1 MTNYNKFIQ
10 ELPTIATN
18 RVTLDTSLPMALE
31 VDEVNKSYETFQI
44 SLRQLESILT
54 PPVNAE
60 NVIAL
65 FTNDL
70 LLSNISFNLI
80 DNLILANYDET
91 KLNTLADIVDSIQV
105 LLGDIVNSLT
115 NQDTNE
121 LYIIYDELRRIQNQ
135 LNVLSF
141 NITSLQQEVNLV
153 KQNLATTNNA
163 VTTIQGQI
171 TTINNDIT
179 TINNFLT
186 NDGNSYNSKILSFP
200 ERRFLNIPISTSS
213 NYLNWVANYSVTLDK
228 FVSKIFINVQCKTA
242 SEGIYASTIDI
253 YNVQSIFDQLPSVKK
268 DSAILEVQF
277 VLFADINGKMPLS
290 YFLTNKTFNFYGF
303 NNKNQLLFKPQL
315 NVNLF
320 LAEAP
325 VKTYSFSVFF
335 NSAGLMRHNANDTRD
350 FLTLDEQYL
359 LSDSINYTIS
369 ENGTSLYVRFQD
381 NPSNVSNIFSL
392 LGRNIVNIDKI
403 YLDIKSIGLNDIIFK
418 FAFPFHKIK
427 ATSVIFYFTENNI
440 QKGSV
445 IIPTTLGEA
454 HVEILYKVR
463 TNALQYIVRD
473 NQYLLSS
480 SSNLNIDFSKQ
491 NTDQDLSFVIQEHSE
506 TLFLNI
512 TLKPY
517 NYNGFFYPT
526 HNNIISFHI
535 DSVVGKLNLLKKII
549 LNINTG
555 DVGGFFRYG
564 GFQFSTEAIPLNFNY
579 VGSDTSF
586 SLVCIGANDL
596 ITGLSNDV
604 AIFSNYT
611 LELINNCFVLTSSK
625 ASDDISFEKIRKN
638 ENQKILQAMSSR
650 LFDTTIFFP
659 LAIISNRDS
668 LNFDAFNVANDYY
681 TGSTIPAYLPPRQN
695 EWVWNAYLKLS
706 ILFDPFQNI
715 QSLSKNYFI
724 QQKVH
729 LIDYFVLN
737 GVVKQRVNDPSTY
750 NFDDKQ
756 SRTLLIIINNLTPLP
771 RDFYFSLDVTMGVR
785 FTGTT
790 TFFIRVVNTDEEG
803 ILTDINPSLQILPN
817 SNYGVA
823 YLSSETNYVFETSMS
838 VTKSPLNAISFFE
851 EKINFAL
858 RLSSDFSKCEEIPYE
873 ASIFASLNDLSNYT
887 TLAEVQALVADI
899 VSGGTIDLTAY
910 ATQTDLANSQNAIEN
925 YVNNNF
931 ANTPYIDN
939 AVYFLQNQI
948 NIANNEIS
956 SIRNDVSLSNQ
967 NINILQ
973 NDVIALTSNLQDNYY
988 TKVISDNKYAYKTD
1002 LTPIDTNIFN
1012 IQNNISDLQNTTIQT
1027 NTDIDNIILQA
1038 NKIRPLPQSPQTIS
1052 HGTDAVCMI
1061 SSTINTYAH
1070 KIFPITINDVVDT
1083 ILNQKIIMQFA
1094 GDLIV
1099 YPSGKKLNNNS
1110 LTAEIFIECDG
1121 DIPQFTIE
1129 ISTEVRLTPVALKT
1143 QVIQGTKGARKYIIK
1158 CIYISDAGLS
1168 DDEKYFIDVK
1178 ATDFAFTNFATQ
1190 ENLQNYYTSEIIDEK
1205 FNDILENLDKGNYLK
1220 AEHIV
1225 NLTDKQYDTTA
1236 ILDYGSSQD
1245 TIVVKS
1251 NNKNIFFNEVYA
1263 DWDIEVNS
1271 LETTIATAQTGSMPT
1286 SILATPPEHVF
1297 MLNDGEDLELLGCTF
1312 ASMRWNDFF
1321 TNSAPAGTG
1330 TFGTSPSNYQGVFS
1344 VIFDYSNIEKDDLIK
1359 VSLQN
1364 LIIRLGIVRVTT
1376 ANYPGTTGTTYVYR
1390 NPDCFFHIKIRKD
1403 GIDKIIASLPTY
1415 NYKVDTLANRIK
1427 AVNIRY
1433 DAFEF
1438 FINSSGFRIGN
1449 YFEGNN
1455 FGDYDNANYLLQNT
1469 SSLFSGL
1476 NTYTPSV
1483 TITPD
1488 WNNQTICIPLIS
1500 KCLNYQASSSAT
1512 LNIILLTNASIE
1524 EEIICKIQ
1532 FYLSGLTLNQVIRV
1546 YQNSIVTANLRVTL
1560 IVDTF
1565 VKPNYIELNDCVI
1578 TKTTFKYKS
1587 YYKIINQSFYD
1598 WDYSLFQL
1606 ALFNKTTAILTT
1618 AEINAI
1624 KAVPQAPRN
1633 FIIPDTA
1640 NECIVDNL
1648 KFYYIRSYL
1657 RSTNGE
1663 VSYAYGSLANSTY
1676 VKFSTLSTTPI
1687 LLTIKSMTLFRG
1699 CPYISST
1706 LFPNNIGLTTT
1717 QRASYP
1723 DSDTLYFY
1731 IDNTL
1736 IGQITTQN
1744 NFVYS
1749 KTLSKKFEFLPFLMN
1764 KKIYIEKL
1772 DPTIYAGSFYKLPIS
1787 FKDTK
1792 LISTSVTINDLS
1804 LLLNFNAFVTLMQN
1818 STLLNNSALGDIYI
1832 YLPVNSDYSNSAN
1845 EFLFTYNTN
1854 RKTAYGFFFRIRPKN
1869 LNNTFADSL
1878 IQFYFPAEMSLLF
1891 VKNTTTDNDIPSQFR
1906 GCMFASSYVFASDI
1920 AEGKK
1925 VYFFTAPLIST
1936 TISIYPAD
1944 FFNFFND
1951 SVIYYVC
1958 KEKSTPFAYFK
1969 SSFLSTGAT
1978 YKQIKFS
1985 MRMLVQPSTYN
1996 TQLHYY
2002 EFQSS
2007 TSNPVIAPSFASYS
2021 LSKRTELS
2029 FSMLVPN

>member
-18 RVTLDTSLPMALE
+18 KVTLDTSLPMALE
-31 VDEVNKSYETFQI
+31 VDETNRTFETFQI

-65 FTNDL
+65 FANDL

-91 KLNTLADIVDSIQV
+91 KLNALADIVDSIQV

-115 NQDTNE
+115 NEDTNE

-135 LNVLSF
+135 LNVFSF

-171 TTINNDIT
+171 TTINNDVT
-179 TINNFLT
+179 AINNFLA
-186 NDGNSYNSKILSFP
+186 NDNNSYNSKILSFP
-200 ERRFLNIPISTSS
+200 ERRFLNAPISASS

-253 YNVQSIFDQLPSVKK
+253 YNVQSIFEQLPAVKR

-277 VLFADINGKMPLS
+277 VLFADTNGKMPLS

-320 LAEAP
+320 FAEVP

-369 ENGTSLYVRFQD
+369 ENANSLFVRFQD

-403 YLDIKSIGLNDIIFK
+403 YLDIKFIGLNDIIFK
-418 FAFPFHKIK
+418 FAFPFNKIK

-445 IIPTTLGEA
+445 TIPTTLGEA
-454 HVEILYKVR
+454 HIEILYKVK

-480 SSNLNIDFSKQ
+480 SSSLDIDFSKQ
-491 NTDQDLSFVIQEHSE
+491 NTTQDLSFVIREHSE

-517 NYNGFFYPT
+517 NYSGFFYPT
-526 HNNIISFHI
+526 HNNIISFYI
-535 DSVVGKLNLLKKII
+535 DSIVGKLNLLKKII
-549 LNINTG
+549 ININTN
-555 DVGGFFRYG
+555 DVGGFFRYS

-579 VGSDTSF
+579 VGSNADF

-604 AIFSNYT
+604 AIFSSYT
-611 LELINNCFVLTSSK
+611 LELINNCFVLTNSK

-659 LAIISNRDS
+659 LAILSNRDS
-668 LNFDAFNVANDYY
+668 LNFDGYNVGSDYY
-681 TGSTIPAYLPPRQN
+681 TGSTIPAYLPPREN

-729 LIDYFVLN
+729 LVDYFVLN
-737 GVVKQRVNDPSTY
+737 GVVKQRVNNPSTY
-750 NFDDKQ
+750 DFDDKQ
-756 SRTLLIIINNLTPLP
+756 SRTLLISIANLTPLP
-771 RDFYFSLDVTMGVR
+771 RDFYFSLDVTIGAR

-790 TFFIRVVNTDEEG
+790 TFFIKVVNTDEQG
-803 ILTDINPSLQILPN
+803 ILTDVNPSLQILPN
-817 SNYGVA
+817 PNYGVY
-823 YLSSETNYVFETSMS
+823 YLSSEANYVFETSMS
-838 VTKSPLNAISFFE
+838 VTKDPLNAISFFE
-851 EKINFAL
+851 KKINFAL
-858 RLSSDFSKCEEIPYE
+858 RLSSDFNRCEEIPYE
-873 ASIFASLNDLSNYT
+873 ASIFASSSDLSNYT
-887 TLAEVQALVADI
+887 TLAEVQALIAGI

-910 ATQTDLANSQNAIEN
+910 ATQTDLTNAQNAIEN
-925 YVNNNF
+925 YVNDNF

-939 AVYFLQNQI
+939 AVYFLQNQV
-948 NIANNEIS
+948 NITNNEIS
-956 SIRNDVSLSNQ
+956 SIRSDVSSSNQ

-973 NDVIALTSNLQDNYY
+973 NDVTALTSNLQDNYY
-988 TKVISDNKYAYKTD
+988 TKVISDGKYAYKTD
-1002 LTPIDTNIFN
+1002 LTLIDTNILN

-1052 HGTDAVCMI
+1052 HGTDAVCVI

-1083 ILNQKIIMQFA
+1083 ISNQKIIMQFA
-1094 GDLIV
+1094 GDSNV

-1121 DIPQFTIE
+1121 DISQFTIE
-1129 ISTEVRLTPVALKT
+1129 IKQTSPIIILKT
-1143 QVIQGTKGARKYIIK
+1143 QIIQGTKGARKYIIK
-1158 CIYISDAGLS
+1158 CIYIPDAGLS

-1178 ATDFAFTNFATQ
+1178 ATDLALTNFATQ
-1190 ENLQNYYTSEIIDEK
+1190 ENLQELQNNIQQNYYTSEIIDEK

-1220 AEHIV
+1220 ADHIV
-1225 NLTDKQYDTTA
+1225 NLTDKQYETTA

-1263 DWDIEVNS
+1263 DWDTTVSS

-1286 SILATPPEHVF
+1286 SILAAPPEHVF

-1321 TNSAPAGTG
+1321 TNSLTAGTG
-1330 TFGTSPSNYQGVFS
+1330 TFGISSSSYQSVFS
-1344 VIFDYSNIEKDDLIK
+1344 VIFDYSNLEKDDLIK
-1359 VSLQN
+1359 ISLQN
-1364 LIIRLGIVRVTT
+1364 LIIRLGIVQVTT
-1376 ANYPGTTGTTYVYR
+1376 ANYPGLTGATRYVYR
-1390 NPDCFFHIKIRKD
+1390 NADCFFHIKIRKD
-1403 GIDKIIASLPTY
+1403 GVNQTIASLPTY
-1415 NYKVDTLANRIK
+1415 NYKADTTANRMK

-1455 FGDYDNANYLLQNT
+1455 FGDYDNANYLLKST
-1469 SSLFSGL
+1469 SFLSSGL
-1476 NTYTPSV
+1476 NTYAPSV
-1483 TITPD
+1483 IVTPD

-1500 KCLNYQASSSAT
+1500 RCVNYQAISPAT
-1512 LNIILLTNASIE
+1512 LNIVFVTNPYIE

-1532 FYLSGLTLNQVIRV
+1532 FYVSGLALNQTVNV
-1546 YQNSIVTANLRVTL
+1546 YQNSIATANLRAVLRPEFNVKPTL
-1560 IVDTF
+1560 IQ
-1565 VKPNYIELNDCVI
+1565 LNNCVI
-1578 TKTTFKYKS
+1578 TRTTFTYTA
-1587 YYKIINQSFYD
+1587 YYKINNQNFYD

-1606 ALFNKTTAILTT
+1606 DLFNKTTAVLTT
-1618 AEINAI
+1618 AEMNAI
-1624 KAVPQAPRN
+1624 KAVPQTPRN
-1633 FIIPDTA
+1633 FVIPNGY

-1648 KFYYIRSYL
+1648 KFYHIRSLL
-1657 RSTNGE
+1657 RKNADSNQVT
-1663 VSYAYGSLANSTY
+1663 YAQSLTSHCGII
-1676 VKFSTLSTTPI
+1676 FSTLSITPV
-1687 LLTIKSMTLFRG
+1687 LLTIKSLTLFRG
-1699 CPYISST
+1699 CPYISSNVFLNNPT
-1706 LFPNNIGLTTT
+1706 L
-1717 QRASYP
+1717 S
-1723 DSDTLYFY
+1723 
-1731 IDNTL
+1731 
-1736 IGQITTQN
+1736 TTQN
-1744 NFVYS
+1744 ISYQDGDEVFVFIDNFKIGSLIAESLTPSTTSSGKLTLYS
-1749 KTLSKKFEFLPFLMN
+1749 FFKGA
-1764 KKIYIEKL
+1764 KIYIEKKDETL
-1772 DPTIYAGSFYKLPIS
+1772 YAGLFYKA
-1787 FKDTK
+1787 
-1792 LISTSVTINDLS
+1792 SVSVEDKKILYPSADQVTMDLS
-1804 LLLNFNAFVTLMQN
+1804 LASTFNVFASLMENFLL
-1818 STLLNNSALGDIYI
+1818 YI
-1832 YLPVNSDYSNSAN
+1832 KPFYSLTSDRELYLPVGTEYQNSSN
-1845 EFLFTYNTN
+1845 EFSFSIYIDFSNTGKSLYLRIKPSGANYYASYYEIN
-1854 RKTAYGFFFRIRPKN
+1854 RK
-1869 LNNTFADSL
+1869 
-1878 IQFYFPAEMSLLF
+1878 FYNQLLLSLLF
-1891 VKNTTTDNDIPSQFR
+1891 TKNPTSNASIPLEIRNYLFTD
-1906 GCMFASSYVFASDI
+1906 GYAYTSDI
-1920 AEGKK
+1920 QEGKK
-1925 VYFFTAPLIST
+1925 VYFFTSPSDVVFTSVTSST
-1936 TISIYPAD
+1936 LFDIFD
-1944 FFNFFND
+1944 N
-1951 SVIYYVC
+1951 SVIYLT
-1958 KEKSTPFAYFK
+1958 SGFANVYFRLSG
-1969 SSFLSTGAT
+1969 SSKTINYSIRNLRNSSILDDGGLKILNGAT
-1978 YKQIKFS
+1978 IAAGN
-1985 MRMLVQPSTYN
+1985 LVRYDIFNKTN
-1996 TQLHYY
+1996 
-2002 EFQSS
+2002 
-2007 TSNPVIAPSFASYS
+2007 
-2021 LSKRTELS
+2021 RTITT
-2029 FSMLVPN
+2029 